1 MLFQDRNEHLVKELK
16 LQEHKDVLRKKF
28 ADKAIAFNNQLIEIK
43 VFLTEKN
50 TTGALEAQLKN
61 ITDKIVDLQ
70 KKSIELKEL
79 EDLTVELEK
88 AVILDN
94 KFTDLTAAG
103 LAQVVA
109 SLEQLSK
116 TLAHNVEQQIAAS
129 KNSGVDEKEIKEWKE
144 TFDHFDQDHSQ
155 SLDYKEF
162 KSCLR
167 AIGYD
172 LTFAEDGAKDE
183 QFDAI
188 VSIVDPNHDGQ
199 IKWDEFL
206 AFMILKSTTKV
217 ESSEGIADALQMI
230 SEGKPYVTTE
240 QLRYYRYKRMY
251 FFILFYFVG
260 LFSRPPRSST
270 AKRSSSRSRARPT
283 STALPSLL
291 PWYTI

>member
-1 MLFQDRNEHLVKELK
+1 
-16 LQEHKDVLRKKF
+16 
-28 ADKAIAFNNQLIEIK
+28 
-43 VFLTEKN
+43 
-50 TTGALEAQLKN
+50 
-61 ITDKIVDLQ
+61 
-70 KKSIELKEL
+70 
-79 EDLTVELEK
+79 
-88 AVILDN
+88 
-94 KFTDLTAAG
+94 
-103 LAQVVA
+103 
-109 SLEQLSK
+109 
-116 TLAHNVEQQIAAS
+116 
-129 KNSGVDEKEIKEWKE
+129 VDEKEIKEWKE

-251 FFILFYFVG
+251 LFFYFILFRRAVLSPSQVEYCEKVLKPIEGTTNQYSIAEFTAMVHYLVLKSSYSCASPLG
-260 LFSRPPRSST
+260 LFG
-270 AKRSSSRSRARPT
+270 
-283 STALPSLL
+283 
-291 PWYTI
+291 